1 MREIARLLVRR
12 GAPGDLTARTEAVI
26 EREEKRAWERIAA
39 YRERLR
45 GKKVLLITG
54 GVKSWSVVAALQ
66 EGGMEI
72 VGTSVKKST
81 KEDKEKIKEIMG
93 QDAHMIEDMAPREM
107 YKLLKDARADIMLSG
122 GRSQFVALK
131 AKMPW
136 LDINQERH
144 YAYAGY
150 EGMIDLVREIDKA
163 LSNPVWRQVRTPAP
177 WDEASWEEQ
186 ADKENAEE
194 AAALAANPEAAREA
208 ERRKLICEC
217 NSVRCGRHRGCDPRG
232 RPENSRGGDG
242 ANPRVRRLWL
252 LCPER
257 RRDPR
262 TDRTRRFPQMRPAL
276 PSLPFRRREGGM
288 AKVEISKKACTV
300 NPLKMSQPI
309 GGALAF
315 MGVNGCMPLLH
326 GSQGC
331 TSLGLVLFVRHFR
344 EAIPM
349 QTTAMSEVA
358 TVLGGY
364 ENVEQAVITIANRAK
379 PAMIGICS
387 TGVTEIK
394 GDDVDGFITLIR
406 QNRPELNHLPLVYC
420 STPDFKGAFQ
430 DGWAG
435 AVTRMVE
442 VLVETPA
449 ANATRE
455 ANRINILP
463 GCHLTPG
470 DLEELRDIVEA
481 FGLAP
486 SFLPDLSGSL
496 DGHIPETF
504 TPTTIG
510 GISVEERSRAWDAR
524 PGPSP
529 SASRCAPQLLR
540 WRKRPGAVQAVRP
553 AYGPRAQ
560 RRFHCVSS
568 ENQRKACAE

>member
-1 MREIARLLVRR
+1 
-12 GAPGDLTARTEAVI
+12 
-26 EREEKRAWERIAA
+26 
-39 YRERLR
+39 
-45 GKKVLLITG
+45 
-54 GVKSWSVVAALQ
+54 
-66 EGGMEI
+66 
-72 VGTSVKKST
+72 
-81 KEDKEKIKEIMG
+81 
-93 QDAHMIEDMAPREM
+93 
-107 YKLLKDARADIMLSG
+107 
-122 GRSQFVALK
+122 
-131 AKMPW
+131 
-136 LDINQERH
+136 
-144 YAYAGY
+144 
-150 EGMIDLVREIDKA
+150 
-163 LSNPVWRQVRTPAP
+163 
-177 WDEASWEEQ
+177 
-186 ADKENAEE
+186 
-194 AAALAANPEAAREA
+194 
-208 ERRKLICEC
+208 
-217 NSVRCGRHRGCDPRG
+217 
-232 RPENSRGGDG
+232 
-242 ANPRVRRLWL
+242 
-252 LCPER
+252 
-257 RRDPR
+257 
-262 TDRTRRFPQMRPAL
+262 
-276 PSLPFRRREGGM
+276 M

-430 DGWAG
+430 DGWA
-435 AVTRMVE
+435 ATVTRMVE

-486 SFLPDLSGSL
+486 SFLPDLSSSL

-510 GISVEERSRAWDAR
+510 GISVEEIARLGRAAWTIAIGEQMRPAAVALEKKTGAPFKLFDRLTGLAPNDAFIAFLAKISGKPVPNKYRRQRS
-524 PGPSP
+524 
-529 SASRCAPQLLR
+529 QLLDAMLDGHFSFGG
-540 WRKRPGAVQAVRP
+540 KKIAVGAEP
-553 AYGPRAQ
+553 DLLFG
-560 RRFHCVSS
+560 VSS
-568 ENQRKACAE
+568 WL